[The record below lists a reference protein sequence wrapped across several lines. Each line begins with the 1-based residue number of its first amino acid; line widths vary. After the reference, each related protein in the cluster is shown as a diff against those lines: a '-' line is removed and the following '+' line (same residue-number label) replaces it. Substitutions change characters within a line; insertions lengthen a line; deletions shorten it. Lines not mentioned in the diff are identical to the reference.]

1 MSTSRRVGT
10 SRGSEN
16 FLLGNNSDLWQN
28 HNSWHKILSPNSKTV
43 RSKTN
48 SYRGF
53 NGQYTDLAIP
63 SHYEQKPGAIWQPS
77 KLEIRSGKENFGIV
91 KASGKE
97 EMWRKGGGEEET
109 VKEEEAIYST
119 IRTR

>member
-1 MSTSRRVGT
+1 MR
-10 SRGSEN
+10 
-16 FLLGNNSDLWQN
+16 
-28 HNSWHKILSPNSKTV
+28 P
-43 RSKTN
+43 KTN

-53 NGQYTDLAIP
+53 NGQYTDLVID
-63 SHYEQKPGAIWQPS
+63 QKPGASWQPS
-77 KLEIRSGKENFGIV
+77 KLEIRNGKENFGIG

-97 EMWRKGGGEEET
+97 EMWRRGGGEET